1 MKCPDDEILQRFFD
15 GECPHEEAIEVQLHV
30 RTCQHCRHRYEQLQ
44 TRVHSINQAFGMLC
58 SDTIDIPPMPLS
70 KPVRRRIL
78 LRQKYIL
85 PLLAAASILIFFLVF
100 NLQDE
105 NNNLSGDQMVQSCF
119 IGELDANK
127 PVDQQELSFTVIS
140 PDGQVS
146 EDVVR

>member
-1 MKCPDDEILQRFFD
+1 MKCPDDEILQRVFD
-15 GECPHEEAIEVQLHV
+15 GECPHEEAIEVQLHIS
-30 RTCQHCRHRYEQLQ
+30 TCQHCRHRYEQLQ
-44 TRVHSINQAFGMLC
+44 TRVNSINQAFGMLC

-70 KPVRRRIL
+70 KPRKKRIL
-78 LRQKYIL
+78 LHRKYIL
-85 PLLAAASILIFFLVF
+85 PLLAAAGILIFILVF
-100 NLQDE
+100 NSKE
-105 NNNLSGDQMVQSCF
+105 NNNMSGDQMLQSCF

>member
-44 TRVHSINQAFGMLC
+44 TRVHSINRAFGMLC
-58 SDTIDIPPMPLS
+58 SDNINIPPMPLS
-70 KPVRRRIL
+70 KPAKKRIL
-78 LRQKYIL
+78 LHRKYIL
-85 PLLAAASILIFFLVF
+85 PLLAAASILIFILVF
-100 NLQDE
+100 HSKE
-105 NNNLSGDQMVQSCF
+105 NNNLSGDQMLQSCF

-127 PVDQQELSFTVIS
+127 PADQQELSFTVIS

>member
-44 TRVHSINQAFGMLC
+44 TRVNSINRAFGMLC
-58 SDTIDIPPMPLS
+58 SDNINIPPMPLS
-70 KPVRRRIL
+70 KPTKKRIL
-78 LRQKYIL
+78 LHRKYIL
-85 PLLAAASILIFFLVF
+85 PLLAAASILIFILVF
-100 NLQDE
+100 HSKE
-105 NNNLSGDQMVQSCF
+105 NNNLSGVQMLQSCF

-127 PVDQQELSFTVIS
+127 PADQQELSFTVIS